1 MHVMWTGGRAW
12 NVSEVYRKAHA
23 RDGINEMHPEI
34 LNRRIS
40 SQETGE
46 MEGSRVRDR
55 QREKGG
61 EGERGGGGGG
71 GLQKGKERR

>member
-1 MHVMWTGGRAW
+1 MCVCACVWHRDWRVEPI
-12 NVSEVYRKAHA
+12 SEAYRKAHA

-46 MEGSRVRDR
+46 METSRVSHPENRLNR
-55 QREKGG
+55 GGGRER
-61 EGERGGGGGG
+61 EGER
-71 GLQKGKERR
+71 